1 MKNYRGFTLIE
12 LTVVIAIIG
21 IIAAIAIPNF
31 NSYRLRAYESEAMVL
46 GDAVRK
52 DVIDYYEYRGVF
64 PANNFEA
71 GLAKPEAIKGKYVK
85 SITIKDG
92 VINIL
97 FNDSTS
103 GLEGKVVSL
112 RPEVNKDNPTGPIV
126 WEREDNRDSKR
137 K

>member
-31 NSYRLRAYESEAMVL
+31 ISYRLRAYESEAMVL

-71 GLAKPEAIKGKYVK
+71 GLPKPEAIKGKYVK